1 MTPVE
6 EKEIIRTL
14 RNLKKDISEIKE
26 LVAPI
31 SPGKDEIFNFSQ
43 TKDFLSFSERKLRRL
58 IAAGTIPYTKK
69 GSRLYFTRNSLIQWL
84 NQ

>member
-14 RNLKKDISEIKE
+14 RNLIKE

-31 SPGKDEIFNFSQ
+31 SPGKDEIFNFRQ
-43 TKDFLSFSERKLRRL
+43 TKEFLSFSERKLRRL